1 MHATPDAIT
10 GAHPKLVPQISPS
23 PNVQLALLLEGN
35 NHSYNYVVKN
45 T

>member
-23 PNVQLALLLEGN
+23 PNVQLALEGN
-35 NHSYNYVVKN
+35 NHSYNYVGKN